1 MNTSLINIQG
11 ITVTIST
18 IESITGITTIVT
30 EITLTDKITI
40 IMEYV
45 CSNGEDPIMLNY
57 ELILKN
63 QPQFASRWDNQLRN
77 F

>member
-11 ITVTIST
+11 LTVTITT

-45 CSNGEDPIMLNY
+45 CSNGEDPIMLNCV
-57 ELILKN
+57 LILKIN
-63 QPQFASRWDNQLRN
+63 HNSRQDGTTN
-77 F
+77 